1 MALYARNKVWWI
13 DLTHNGKR
21 IQKSTGTTHKIAA
34 QELHD
39 QLKADLWRQNKLNE
53 KPERLWHEAVIKW
66 LGVLQT

>member
-21 IQKSTGTTHKIAA
+21 IQKSTGTTDKIAA

-39 QLKADLWRQNKLNE
+39 QLKADLWR
-53 KPERLWHEAVIKW
+53 
-66 LGVLQT
+66 